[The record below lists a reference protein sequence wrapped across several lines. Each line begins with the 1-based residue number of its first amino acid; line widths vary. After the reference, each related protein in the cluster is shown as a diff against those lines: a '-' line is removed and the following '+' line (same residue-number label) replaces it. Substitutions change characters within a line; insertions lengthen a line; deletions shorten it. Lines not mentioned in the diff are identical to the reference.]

1 VIRILFKAP
10 PGVTTEL
17 CYGNARAVTPGYD
30 LDLVAPQILAA
41 AKSDAMLVGADPV
54 GPGPRRSSSGS
65 LSIIF
70 FGVLALVV
78 TGLVVV
84 IMRLLPKPATPS

>member
-1 VIRILFKAP
+1 
-10 PGVTTEL
+10 
-17 CYGNARAVTPGYD
+17 
-30 LDLVAPQILAA
+30 
-41 AKSDAMLVGADPV
+41 MLVGADPV